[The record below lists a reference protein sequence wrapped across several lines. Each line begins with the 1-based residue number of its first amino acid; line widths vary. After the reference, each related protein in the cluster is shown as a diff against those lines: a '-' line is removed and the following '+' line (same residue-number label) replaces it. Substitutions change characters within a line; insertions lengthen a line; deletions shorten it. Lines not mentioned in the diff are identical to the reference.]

1 MLGSEKSKGR
11 SLNERFLLT
20 PSVSKT
26 IKIQGIKSPWQ
37 RPPIHQFAEYFS
49 GILRKGKASQNIE
62 EFKQNLQEKEISR
75 LRDSPDRKSGS
86 FVKAITHDE
95 SE

>member
-1 MLGSEKSKGR
+1 
-11 SLNERFLLT
+11 LNERFLLT

-26 IKIQGIKSPWQ
+26 IKIQGLKSPFH

-62 EFKQNLQEKEISR
+62 EFKQNLQEKTPKDKES
-75 LRDSPDRKSGS
+75 SEG
-86 FVKAITHDE
+86 KASSIMKAHQQHE